1 MPFSKLDSSGIARS
15 LSQIADESADLAELF
30 LERREEIALPGD
42 DEGPGLRVWRE
53 EGLAVRLL
61 RGGRSWL
68 ASRDGI
74 SSTTFQEAVRRAA
87 RAMPRAPY
95 PQPEVDPTPWGEQPK
110 AEALLEFPSRV
121 QQAIRDHHLDLSI
134 RLDLRR
140 HRRWTRLIGTVLASG
155 TERESFYSVAA
166 RTPWGRY
173 GCLLPTLESDAA
185 EQVAHKLVRLY
196 KAREADTPAPLKGV
210 TVLGAGATAVLLH
223 EAVAHA
229 LEADTLA
236 LGGHPEA
243 AIGVRM
249 GSELLNVFDDP
260 GTAPKSV
267 RRIAD
272 DEGFPVVRRCLLR
285 AGVVEQ
291 PLCDT
296 SWARRS
302 EMLAAGAGRRGD
314 RHLPP
319 GPRSSHLELI
329 AGALTHQELLEDAEG
344 GLYLPEV
351 ERGTLNPL
359 SGELTLFFPY
369 GRRIR
374 NQLAGEPVGPL
385 KLKVQVSDLL
395 ERVSGVGKEV
405 RAAGAGWC
413 AKGGARMPVWA
424 TAPELR
430 LEGIEVGP

>member
-1 MPFSKLDSSGIARS
+1 MPFSKLDHSGIVRS
-15 LSQIADESADLAELF
+15 LSQIADESADLAEAF
-30 LERREEIALPGD
+30 FERREEIALPTLHD
-42 DEGPGLRVWRE
+42 GPGIQVWRE

-61 RGGRSWL
+61 RRGRSWI

-74 SSTTFQEAVRRAA
+74 TSDIFCEAVRRAA

-95 PQPEVDPTPWGEQPK
+95 PQPEFKPAPWPEPPR
-110 AEALLEFPSRV
+110 ADHLLEFPSRV
-121 QQAIRDHHLDLSI
+121 RKAIREHHLDLQVA
-134 RLDLRR
+134 LDLRR

-155 TERESFYSVAA
+155 TEHESFYSVAA

-173 GCLLPTLESDAA
+173 GCLLPTLEGDAA
-185 EQVAHKLVRLY
+185 EQVARNLVRLY
-196 KAREADTPAPLKGV
+196 QAREAEPPAPWSGV
-210 TVLGAGATAVLLH
+210 TVLGANATAVLLH

-249 GSELLNVFDDP
+249 GSELLNIFDDP
-260 GTAPKSV
+260 GSAPKSV

-291 PLCDT
+291 PLCDN
-296 SWARRS
+296 SWARHS
-302 EMLAAGAGRRGD
+302 EMLVAGAGRRGD

-329 AGALTHQELLEDAEG
+329 AGELSHQELLADAEG

-351 ERGTLNPL
+351 ERGMLDPL
-359 SGELTLFFPY
+359 SGELILHFPY
-369 GRRIR
+369 GRRIH
-374 NQLAGEPVGPL
+374 NQLPGESVGPVRL
-385 KLKVQVSDLL
+385 RAQVSDLL
-395 ERVSGVGKEV
+395 ENVTGVGQEV

-413 AKGGARMPVWA
+413 AKGGARMAVWA

-430 LEGIEVGP
+430 LEGIEVGS